1 MADKMKIWGKLRSQ
15 EEIEAVFL
23 KAKKLSRENKVYRE
37 ELAKRG
43 LVL

>member
-1 MADKMKIWGKLRSQ
+1 MADKINVWGKLRSQ

-23 KAKKLSRENKVYRE
+23 KAKKLSKENKIYRE